1 MPFLPCLLP
10 APRPRSSGRLVIL
23 LVVLLFVVML
33 SATGQ
38 DPALALG
45 VALAAVTA
53 IARLD
58 AAVAQIESTR

>member
-1 MPFLPCLLP
+1 MSFLPCLLP
-10 APRPRSSGRLVIL
+10 APRPGSSGRLVIL
-23 LVVLLFVVML
+23 LAVLLFVIVL

-53 IARLD
+53 VARLD
-58 AAVAQIESTR
+58 AGMPQVEPGR

>member
-1 MPFLPCLLP
+1 MPFLPCLP
-10 APRPRSSGRLVIL
+10 VPRPGSSGRLVIL
-23 LVVLLFVVML
+23 LVVLLFVVVL
-33 SATGQ
+33 SVTGR

-58 AAVAQIESTR
+58 AVVTQIASER

>member
-1 MPFLPCLLP
+1 MSYLPCLLP
-10 APRPRSSGRLVIL
+10 IPHPGSSGRLVVL

-33 SATGQ
+33 SVTGQ

-53 IARLD
+53 VTRLD
-58 AAVAQIESTR
+58 AKVTEIEPGR